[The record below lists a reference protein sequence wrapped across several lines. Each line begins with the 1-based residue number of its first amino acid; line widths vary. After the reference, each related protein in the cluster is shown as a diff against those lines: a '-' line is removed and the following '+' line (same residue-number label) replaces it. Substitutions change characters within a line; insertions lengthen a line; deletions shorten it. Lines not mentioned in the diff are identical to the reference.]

1 MLFPFILSFYAAL
14 SEVATY
20 LIFKVLLKV
29 EFHIQLFMSHFSYHI
44 LHISLKK
51 CSFSVAFNRL
61 LTHSVTFCRLFFT
74 DHLLSPLIVFYLLVG
89 TKLKS

>member
-29 EFHIQLFMSHFSYHI
+29 EFHIQLFMSHFTYFI
-44 LHISLKK
+44 KK
-51 CSFSVAFNRL
+51 ML
-61 LTHSVTFCRLFFT
+61 IFCRL
-74 DHLLSPLIVFYLLVG
+74 
-89 TKLKS
+89 